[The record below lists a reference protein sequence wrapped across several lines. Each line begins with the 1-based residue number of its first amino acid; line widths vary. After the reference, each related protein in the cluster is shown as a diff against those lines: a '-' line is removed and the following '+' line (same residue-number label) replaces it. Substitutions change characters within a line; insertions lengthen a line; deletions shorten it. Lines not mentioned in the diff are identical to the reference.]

1 MNRIISTNEGPIV
14 EAGVVLTPETV
25 PLRTGPPT
33 REELLVYYPA
43 KFTWEQLKVF
53 VTSGD
58 LGLLKRD
65 RSLHKRYGEW
75 AVDIVEEYGSVVN
88 YLTSYRL
95 QWGKPDTRALLRSAL
110 DVEYEGPSIA
120 ADTQPQGP
128 EVPQGLPYDAPAYFT
143 AKAPPEYI
151 SIIQNDWPY
160 SIPADVEHTLIWT
173 RLPIFHPDLIHES
186 VTARVEQD
194 GLWGFT
200 GLVGP
205 PPDLSLLPTYLPA
218 LAEWG
223 ITMDRLIRSERG
235 SEEQE
240 EAVRRAGQEVQK
252 FVRNRWD
259 ETKWETAWFV
269 NPPRLQSVR
278 GLAHVHVFAKQ
289 KDVANPNVDV

>member
-1 MNRIISTNEGPIV
+1 MDTVTLTNGNAIV
-14 EAGVVLTPETV
+14 EAGVALTAETV

-33 REELLVYYPA
+33 KEELLVHYPA
-43 KFTWEQLKVF
+43 KFTWEQLQVF
-53 VTSGD
+53 VNSGD

-65 RSLHKRYGEW
+65 KTLQKRYDDW
-75 AVDIVEEYGSVVN
+75 AVGITEKYGSLVN

-110 DVEYEGPSIA
+110 DVDTEIIA
-120 ADTQPQGP
+120 TSDDTQLLGP
-128 EVPQGLPYDAPAYFT
+128 DVSQEDAPAYFT
-143 AKAPPEYI
+143 AKAPSEYL

-160 SIPADVEHTLIWT
+160 SVPAEVEHTLIWT

-186 VTARVEQD
+186 VAPRVDQD

-200 GLVGP
+200 GLTGP

-235 SEEQE
+235 NEKQE
-240 EAVRRAGQEVQK
+240 EAVKRAGQEVHN

-259 ETKWETAWFV
+259 ESKWETAWFV

-278 GLAHVHVFAKQ
+278 GLAHIHVFAKQ
-289 KDVANPNVDV
+289 KAIANPSVKM